1 MAMTISYTPEFKR
14 NLRRLAKKYRQIRS
28 DLDPLLQQL
37 QAGNIIGEQIPRL
50 EYTLFKVRVRNQN
63 LQKGKSAG
71 YRVIYYLKTTTQI
84 ILVTIYSKSEQGD
97 ITAEQI
103 HRILK
108 DFK

>member
-1 MAMTISYTPEFKR
+1 MTISYTPEFKR

-37 QAGNIIGEQIPRL
+37 QAGDLVGEQIPRL
-50 EYTLFKVRVRNQN
+50 EYTLFKVRVRNRN

-108 DFK
+108 EFK